1 MNTAEAF
8 LQDIERSIAN
18 AERQADSQPRK
29 GMVVYLD
36 KSTPIMV
43 QYKSS
48 EAARHVRVS
57 GWSVTLYP
65 LTLIKVGYAGVTKY
79 IEHNNYN
86 YTPNGHNSLTT
97 TL

>member
-1 MNTAEAF
+1 MNTAQAF

-18 AERQADSQPRK
+18 AKRQADSQPRK

-48 EAARHVRVS
+48 EAFDNAKRMTSRKGQSSCLRNVLDMATEDYNN
-57 GWSVTLYP
+57 G
-65 LTLIKVGYAGVTKY
+65 LIK
-79 IEHNNYN
+79 IR
-86 YTPNGHNSLTT
+86 
-97 TL
+97 